1 MVSETFKITNEE
13 GLTMRPAQVFVCAMD
28 KYSSAITIKF
38 KNKAINGKS
47 IISLMAGGI
56 KCGSEITVECSGTDE
71 NEMLS
76 EVKELIESGFNEQ

>member
-1 MVSETFKITNEE
+1 
-13 GLTMRPAQVFVCAMD
+13 
-28 KYSSAITIKF
+28 
-38 KNKAINGKS
+38 
-47 IISLMAGGI
+47 MAGGI

>member
-56 KCGSEITVECSGTDE
+56 KCGSEITVECSGGDE

-76 EVKELIESGFNEQ
+76 EVKELIESGLGEK